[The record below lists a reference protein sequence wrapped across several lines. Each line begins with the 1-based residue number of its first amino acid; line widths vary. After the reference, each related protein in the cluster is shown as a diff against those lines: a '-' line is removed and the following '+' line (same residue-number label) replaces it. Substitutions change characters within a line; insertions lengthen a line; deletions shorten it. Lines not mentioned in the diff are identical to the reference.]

1 MTKINVPK
9 SNYNIYFYIICIK
22 DRLYV
27 VKIYHKIITTQLQNY
42 NLVETNSVETNFD
55 QILNNFNKIL
65 DEFDVNKFDKILDE
79 FGIDPIL
86 PDFELPTDFN

>member
-9 SNYNIYFYIICIK
+9 SNYNISFYIICIK

-42 NLVETNSVETNFD
+42 NLVETN
-55 QILNNFNKIL
+55 
-65 DEFDVNKFDKILDE
+65 
-79 FGIDPIL
+79 
-86 PDFELPTDFN
+86 